1 MRHLSKPAFLS
12 NFTKPRR
19 NGLEPLAVETLLN
32 NLSQATLIVNS
43 TNLQI
48 LSANIQ
54 ASGITTYPRTNLR
67 DLTLNQLILPPEG
80 TDLKT
85 FFAEAAQSDIRSD
98 LDCELIRRNGNKVAA
113 FLSMNRLGG
122 TKDQYMVTLVL
133 EEDQKRES
141 LATQRQLRMWSDLN
155 HLLDVYTQPDLN
167 SAIQQSLVVGASLSG
182 SESLSLYQAEG
193 HSPGMRQVASFDPN
207 GYLPVE
213 ISPQDFGQLTKPI
226 LWVSGK
232 RHLTT
237 LHREALVK
245 KINYLASAPI
255 GQENAMIGIITVA
268 GVTSP
273 PNYLIEIVQFL
284 ANLINMIIQSHT
296 LASQLQ
302 FDLRSAQVSQLAS
315 ELVFDS
321 IEDGLIFL
329 TPDLVITELNTAA
342 ELALG
347 YSTEEVE
354 GQSIRDVLICNE
366 NLDTTFRFAQ
376 DEQRSGSVSSL
387 RLYRRSG
394 DLFLGNLR
402 VLPIINESGV
412 QSILIILHDLS
423 EQEEYKTRNRQL
435 EQRATLADITA
446 SFAHEVRNPIN
457 NISTG
462 LQLLALKLPPDDP
475 NQENI
480 SRLENDCER
489 LADLV
494 KSGLSFVRPV
504 EYKLEPVD
512 LGRLITNLMERW
524 RNRISKTKVQYNPQ
538 IDSNTP
544 PVEGDFRALEQVF
557 TNLVDNAIQA
567 MEHTGGTLTINIR
580 QTMEGDERSQVEV
593 SILDTGPGIPPDAKD
608 HIFEPFY
615 TTKRTGTG
623 LGLAIVKRIVTAHK
637 GSIHVNSIP
646 GGTMFQVRL
655 PCSKSL

>member
-245 KINYLASAPI
+245 KLNYLASAPI

>member
-1 MRHLSKPAFLS
+1 
-12 NFTKPRR
+12 
-19 NGLEPLAVETLLN
+19 
-32 NLSQATLIVNS
+32 
-43 TNLQI
+43 
-48 LSANIQ
+48 
-54 ASGITTYPRTNLR
+54 
-67 DLTLNQLILPPEG
+67 
-80 TDLKT
+80 LKT

-245 KINYLASAPI
+245 KLNYLASAPI